1 MQILLTLAFLF
12 VSTSTHAQFSQQERD
27 RAALQKLFKALHDV
41 SKMELKCEKDDDC
54 LVYSAG
60 SKACGG
66 PTDYV
71 VTSTFNQYLPYVEYL
86 SKQTKEKEHEFNVKY
101 QIMSDCSLRMA
112 PVPVCEAKVCNA
124 Q

>member
-1 MQILLTLAFLF
+1 MKIILSLAFLF
-12 VSTSTHAQFSQQERD
+12 LSVSTHAQFSQQERD
-27 RAALQKLFKALHDV
+27 RAALQKLFKAMHDV
-41 SKMELKCEKDDDC
+41 AKMELKCEKDDDC

-86 SKQTKEKEHEFNVKY
+86 SKQTNEKEHEFNVKY
-101 QIMSDCSLRMA
+101 QIMSDCSLRLA
-112 PVPVCEAKVCNA
+112 PVPVCEAKICNA